1 MSSSTKFRE
10 HMRAQ
15 KGVEDR
21 RRDAVK
27 VNELA
32 VLFNRGAWGGG
43 GVRAPTKHLNGPVK
57 VGLADAEGR
66 REGGWGRAG
75 LHACLPLNEI
85 NSVRFTH
92 CHGFSKP
99 DNPIPEINCPI
110 KMRCCP
116 YRFNKLKM
124 LV

>member
-15 KGVEDR
+15 NGVEDG
-21 RRDAVK
+21 RRDTVK

-32 VLFNRGAWGGG
+32 VLFNRG
-43 GVRAPTKHLNGPVK
+43 GVRAPAKHLNRPVK
-57 VGLADAEGR
+57 VGLADAEGG
-66 REGGWGRAG
+66 REGGWRRVE

-110 KMRCCP
+110 KMKCCP